1 MKQNTEKIY
10 REPEGEKEK
19 RRKALAIT
27 TGIFAVLVLLCFIL
41 GMTYMDPPPEN
52 GIAIN
57 FGTSDMGMGDVQPT
71 EPIQSAPQPA
81 ESTPADPT
89 PTVDDV
95 LTQDVDDA
103 PIITKE
109 KPKEEKKPKEEPVKP
124 KPEPTPLTPSKSTT
138 DALSSILNGPKSDG
152 KATGG
157 QGDDNQAGDKGK
169 VDGTMNGSYGNGG
182 GGVGTGNG
190 KYNLAGRKA
199 LALPNPKYTCNE
211 QGTVVVQI
219 TVDKSGKVTSA
230 TPGARGTTN
239 TAKCLQDQ
247 ARAAAM
253 SAKFDEGD
261 VEKQVGTIVYNFK
274 LTD

>member
-1 MKQNTEKIY
+1 MKYLETKEEK
-10 REPEGEKEK
+10 KSF
-19 RRKALAIT
+19 AIT
-27 TGIFAVLVLLCFIL
+27 AAIFAVLLLLCLFL
-41 GMTYMDPPPEN
+41 GMSFMDPPPEN

-57 FGTSDMGMGDVQPT
+57 FGTTDMGMGDIQPT
-71 EPIQSAPQPA
+71 EPIKSAPQPA
-81 ESTPADPT
+81 ESTPTDPT
-89 PTVDDV
+89 PAVDDV

-103 PIITKE
+103 PVITKE

-124 KPEPTPLTPSKSTT
+124 KPEPTPPTPSKSTT

-152 KATGG
+152 KEEGG
-157 QGDDNQAGDKGK
+157 QGKDNKPGDAGKL
-169 VDGTMNGSYGNGG
+169 DGSLNGAYGNGG
-182 GGVGTGNG
+182 GSTGTGNG

-211 QGTVVVQI
+211 QGVVVVQI
-219 TVDKSGKVTSA
+219 AVDKSGKVISA

-247 ARAAAM
+247 AKAAAM

-261 VEKQVGTIVYNFK
+261 TDKQVGTIVYNFK

>member
-1 MKQNTEKIY
+1 MKQGVEKTY
-10 REPEGEKEK
+10 RGEPEGNKEK
-19 RRKALAIT
+19 RRKAFAIT
-27 TGIFAVLVLLCFIL
+27 AGIFAILLFLCFIL
-41 GMTYMDPPPEN
+41 GLTYMDPPPEN

-57 FGTSDMGMGDVQPT
+57 FGTTDMGMGDIQPT

-81 ESTPADPT
+81 ESTPSDPT
-89 PTVDDV
+89 PAVDDV
-95 LTQDVDDA
+95 LTQDIDDT
-103 PIITKE
+103 PVITKE
-109 KPKEEKKPKEEPVKP
+109 KPKEQKKPKEEPVKP
-124 KPEPTPLTPSKSTT
+124 KPEPAPTPSKTTT

-157 QGDDNQAGDKGK
+157 QGNSNQAGDEGR
-169 VDGTMNGSYGNGG
+169 VDGTLGGSYGNGSG
-182 GGVGTGNG
+182 SKGTGNG

-211 QGTVVVQI
+211 QGVVVVQI
-219 TVDKSGKVTSA
+219 AVDKSGKVISA

-247 ARAAAM
+247 AKAAAM
-253 SAKFDEGD
+253 NAKFDEGD
-261 VEKQVGTIVYNFK
+261 TDKQVGTIVYNFK